1 MKTIICNSLQSFWDM
16 AENELLTGLNVH
28 CVFPVTE
35 SLKDFILNYRTRYQ
49 IRDITFS
56 DAFN

>member
-16 AENELLTGLNVH
+16 ADNELLIGLNVH
-28 CVFPVTE
+28 CVFPVTD
-35 SLKDFILNYRTRYQ
+35 SLKDFILNYSTRYQ